1 MGGRPSLLSCSF
13 IRLASRET
21 CPRHFHAE
29 PLGDVVQ
36 GLWDSEVATATWA
49 VRREAQGS
57 GRVGHLGSTRTPECH
72 VGHVVGGGVAPPP
85 RASSPSPQAPRD
97 RVGAGARWDICSDGR
112 RVLWPVPTH
121 AYVDTLTPRA
131 CASGL

>member
-29 PLGDVVQ
+29 PLGDAVQ

-85 RASSPSPQAPRD
+85 GLPPPVRRLPETAWEPARAGTSA
-97 RVGAGARWDICSDGR
+97 VMGAVSCGLC
-112 RVLWPVPTH
+112 LHTH
-121 AYVDTLTPRA
+121 MLTL
-131 CASGL
+131 